1 MTNKYEILEARYKAK
16 CTELKNEK
24 GLSENIPSETKQIK
38 AKYQKLYNDLLDL
51 KEGLTK
57 ENINLDRYSLEKSM
71 DNPSEETK
79 KTIADRRSTISLMNE
94 DFILRVDN
102 LLKANKEK

>member
-1 MTNKYEILEARYKAK
+1 MT
-16 CTELKNEK
+16 
-24 GLSENIPSETKQIK
+24 
-38 AKYQKLYNDLLDL
+38 KYQKLYNDLLDL
-51 KEGLTK
+51 KEGLTN
-57 ENINLDRYSLEKSM
+57 ENINLNRYSLEKSM

-79 KTIADRRSTISLMNE
+79 KSIADTRSTISVMNE

>member
-1 MTNKYEILEARYKAK
+1 MANKYEILETRYKAK

-24 GLSENIPSETKQIK
+24 GLSENIPSETKRIK

-57 ENINLDRYSLEKSM
+57 ENINLNRYSLEKSM
-71 DNPSEETK
+71 DNPSEAIK
-79 KTIADRRSTISLMNE
+79 KSIAAQRSIMSGMNE

>member
-1 MTNKYEILEARYKAK
+1 MT
-16 CTELKNEK
+16 
-24 GLSENIPSETKQIK
+24 
-38 AKYQKLYNDLLDL
+38 KYQKLYNDLLDL

-79 KTIADRRSTISLMNE
+79 KTIADRRSTMSAMN
-94 DFILRVDN
+94 DYFILRVDN